1 MILIGLFGGSPE
13 SREEITR
20 LMLAAAG
27 SDLGA
32 YGLSPSQG
40 LDGPAR
46 AEKLAVVLRGLGPQV
61 KDRGLLISHVLTTAE
76 ADAIRGRGGRL
87 LYVQGAPCEQIAISR
102 HDLAVTVTPGGDR
115 HYLDPVEAYSEILLS
130 QRRVR

>member
-20 LMLAAAG
+20 VMLTAAG
-27 SDLGA
+27 SGLGA
-32 YGLSPSQG
+32 YGLSPCQG
-40 LDGPAR
+40 LDGAAR

-61 KDRGLLISHVLTTAE
+61 KDRGLVISHVMTAEE
-76 ADAIRGRGGRL
+76 ADAVRARGGRL
-87 LYVQGAPCEQIAISR
+87 LYVQGVPSEQIAITLE
-102 HDLAVTVTPGGDR
+102 DLAVTVTPGGDR

-130 QRRVR
+130 YRRVR